1 MTRFDP
7 FKGTPKFIFFNIFFP
22 NISFFHL
29 FGPKFAKGPHMR
41 ISQMRFE
48 DLKVVD
54 SHSGI
59 VELRGKIFGNIK
71 PKTGV
76 IFFKILIHQ

>member
-1 MTRFDP
+1 MAKKKALKGP
-7 FKGTPKFIFFNIFFP
+7 KNQNFKNKK
-22 NISFFHL
+22 
-29 FGPKFAKGPHMR
+29 GPKFAKGPHMR

-54 SHSGI
+54 SHSRI

-76 IFFKILIHQ
+76 FFLKILIHQ

>member
-1 MTRFDP
+1 MFAYSYYGNANTVA
-7 FKGTPKFIFFNIFFP
+7 
-22 NISFFHL
+22 
-29 FGPKFAKGPHMR
+29 GPKFAKGPHMR

-54 SHSGI
+54 SHSRI